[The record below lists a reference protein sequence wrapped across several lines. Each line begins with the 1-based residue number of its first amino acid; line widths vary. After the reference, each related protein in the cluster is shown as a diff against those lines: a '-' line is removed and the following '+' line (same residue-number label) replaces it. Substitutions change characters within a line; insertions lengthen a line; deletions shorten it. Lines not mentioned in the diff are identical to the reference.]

1 MVRTEFY
8 WELSKHIQVICVTH
22 SPQVASLAD
31 AHFFIHKSEKD
42 GKAESFVRLLTDEER
57 ISEIARIIG
66 GVTVTDKQIQAAR
79 EMLDTNKD

>member
-1 MVRTEFY
+1 MRR
-8 WELSKHIQVICVTH
+8 
-22 SPQVASLAD
+22 
-31 AHFFIHKSEKD
+31 SEKD

-66 GVTVTDKQIQAAR
+66 GVTVTDEQIQAAR